1 MFHLSQKCIGIAKAL
16 GGHFHLSVLQEG
28 THHRGAYVHPVQDEG
43 VGAQYLHAQFPA
55 ISHVVI
61 EALFAVVSEAMVI
74 TYVELTHVELL
85 LEHGIHE
92 IFGGE
97 RG

>member
-1 MFHLSQKCIGIAKAL
+1 M
-16 GGHFHLSVLQEG
+16 
-28 THHRGAYVHPVQDEG
+28 
-43 VGAQYLHAQFPA
+43 QYLHAQFPA

-61 EALFAVVSEAMVI
+61 EALFAVVPEAMVV
-74 TYVELTHVELL
+74 TYVELAHVELL

>member
-1 MFHLSQKCIGIAKAL
+1 MNNMNRTSTMPEISPEI
-16 GGHFHLSVLQEG
+16 
-28 THHRGAYVHPVQDEG
+28 TDER
-43 VGAQYLHAQFPA
+43 
-55 ISHVVI
+55 VI